1 MMAVFQNIY
10 LEALNLDFDSFRV
23 NGEIKKIIN
32 QLQIQKIKSEL
43 KQLSEQIAAT
53 EDNDQNNTSKMLE
66 IRYNKLLVNL
76 SKLQCQHP

>member
-1 MMAVFQNIY
+1 MAVFQNIY